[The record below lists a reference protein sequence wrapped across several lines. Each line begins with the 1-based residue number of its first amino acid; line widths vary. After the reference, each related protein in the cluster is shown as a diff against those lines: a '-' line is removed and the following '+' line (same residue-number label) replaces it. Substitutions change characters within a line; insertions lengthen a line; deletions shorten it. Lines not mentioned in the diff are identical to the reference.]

1 MKSFLLVGLGR
12 FGSNVA
18 LELNRMGHEIMAVE
32 KNEERVEKAMP
43 YVTSAQIGN
52 STNETLLSSLDIKD
66 FDVCIVAI
74 GSDFQSSL
82 ETAALLKDLGA
93 KLVVA
98 RASTESQA
106 RLLLR
111 NGADEIIFPEK
122 QLAKWAAIRYG
133 SQNIL
138 DYVDFDGEFS
148 IFEVMVP
155 QKWIEHTV
163 GQIDIRKK
171 YNISIIAIRH
181 DGKTDLGINS
191 MTVFHENDT
200 LMVVGKM
207 EELRKCFHI

>member
-18 LELNRMGHEIMAVE
+18 MELSKMGHEIMAIDKKE
-32 KNEERVEKAMP
+32 DRVEKAMP
-43 YVTSAQIGN
+43 YVTGAQIGN
-52 STNETLLSSLDIKD
+52 STNEALLSSLDIED
-66 FDVCIVAI
+66 FDVCIVAV

-82 ETAALLKDLGA
+82 ETTALLKDLGA
-93 KLVVA
+93 KLVVS

-122 QLAKWAAIRYG
+122 QLAKWTAVRYG

-138 DYVDFDGEFS
+138 DYIDFDGEFS

-155 QKWIEHTV
+155 KKWIGHTV
-163 GQIDIRKK
+163 GQIDIRNE

-181 DGKTDLGINS
+181 DGKTDLGINAL
-191 MTVFHENDT
+191 TVFRENDS